1 MKYISIIDNGINN
14 LKSIVGAVNHFGF
27 KTKITNDKDVIMNS
41 SGLILPGVGSFPAG
55 MKKLRNSG
63 LDETIKNFFK
73 KDKPILAIC
82 LGFQMLFS
90 SSNEFKNTK
99 GLNILHG
106 KVKSLKDLK
115 TKKIVPNLGWN
126 ILDFKKKGITIYLK
140 KSVLNHQFTL
150 FTLIMLTLKT
160 KAILPQQLILVEKR
174 LLHRFS
180 LKICMVYNSTL
191 KKVVLMA

>member
-27 KTKITNDKDVIMNS
+27 KTKITNDKGVIMNS

-99 GLNILHG
+99 GLNILSG

-126 ILDFKKKGITIYLK
+126 ILDFKKKK
-140 KSVLNHQFTL
+140 
-150 FTLIMLTLKT
+150 
-160 KAILPQQLILVEKR
+160 E
-174 LLHRFS
+174 
-180 LKICMVYNSTL
+180 
-191 KKVVLMA
+191 